1 MKTINNQIQT
11 LGLVMISAVLLAG
24 CGKRKE
30 TLDPKT
36 ATGKSNQNTPTEV
49 EEVTWDTLPSVEEVA
64 EFYKADSDFFTIKT
78 TADIPGD
85 LKWEDG
91 SSEPVFS
98 SPKAKR
104 GGTMSIHTGD
114 WPRTLRFVGPDA
126 SGSFRR
132 HILDSNALALV
143 ESHPETDGYYPSIAK
158 RWAVGKDKRTVYF
171 ELDPDARYSDGEP
184 VRVTDFFF
192 HFYFMRS
199 KHIKA
204 PWYNDY
210 FDSEKFKNITLY
222 NTRALSITYYKAKP
236 DVVEKINIRPVPEHH
251 YEEIDEDFLKD
262 YQWVFE
268 PTAGPYEVRKEN
280 INDGVAITLTRVQNW
295 WASDKKFFKNRF
307 NPDKIRV
314 TVVREPAKVFE
325 LFRKGELDWHG
336 MSLPEY
342 WYEKLPND
350 APEVVKGYIH
360 KVQFYNDIPRPTWAL
375 RINCSKPLLN
385 NRDIRQG
392 LHHAM
397 NWDLVNKEIFHGDYE
412 RMQTVADGYG
422 ARSNAKVKVR
432 EFSVQKAE
440 AAFAKAGFTERGAD
454 GILHNAGGKRLS
466 FTITTGYKRFTNL
479 LTVLQQEA
487 KKAGVELNLEI
498 LELTAGW
505 KKTSEKQHEIAFGG
519 LNNSVELYPRFF
531 EPYHSYNAYK
541 EKGDK
546 LYNADGSLKEGITPK
561 PDTNNATLT
570 ANRELDKL
578 IKEFREAEDLDQI
591 TRLSHELIQRLHDH
605 AGYIP
610 AWTKPW
616 YRVGYWRW
624 VKWPDS
630 FNAKQSRDW
639 EELHVHWLDP
649 AAKVETMAAKKN
661 GKAFE
666 KVVKVHDQHRK

>member
-1 MKTINNQIQT
+1 M
-11 LGLVMISAVLLAG
+11 
-24 CGKRKE
+24 
-30 TLDPKT
+30 
-36 ATGKSNQNTPTEV
+36 
-49 EEVTWDTLPSVEEVA
+49 
-64 EFYKADSDFFTIKT
+64 EFYQADSDFFKIKT
-78 TADIPGD
+78 TADIPED
-85 LKWEDG
+85 LQWEDG
-91 SSEPVFS
+91 SDEPVFS
-98 SPKAKR
+98 SSKAKG
-104 GGTMSIHTGD
+104 GGTMNVYTGD

-132 HILDSNALALV
+132 HILDSNALGLV
-143 ESHPETDGYYPSIAK
+143 DNHPETDGYYPAIAK
-158 RWAVGKDKRTVYF
+158 RWAVAGDKRTVYF
-171 ELDPDARYSDGEP
+171 ELDPDARFSNGAL
-184 VRVTDFFF
+184 VKVTDFFF

-204 PWYNDY
+204 PWYNDHY
-210 FDSEKFKNITLY
+210 DNEKFKNITIY
-222 NTRALSITYYKAKP
+222 NSRTLSLTFYKAKP
-236 DVVEKINIRPVPEHH
+236 DVVHKVNIRPVPEHH
-251 YEEIDEDFLKD
+251 YEEIDEDYLKD

-268 PTAGPYEVRKEN
+268 PTAGPYEVKKKN
-280 INDGVAITLTRVQNW
+280 INDGVAITITRVPKW
-295 WASDKKFFKNRF
+295 WASNKKFFKNRF

-342 WYEKLPND
+342 WYEKLPHD

-397 NWDLVNKEIFHGDYE
+397 NWDLVNKEIFHGDFE

-422 ARSNAKVKVR
+422 GRSNPKVKVR

-440 AAFAKAGFTERGAD
+440 DAFAKAGFRERGAD
-454 GILHNAGGKRLS
+454 GILRNAEGRRLS
-466 FTITTGYKRFTNL
+466 FTITTGYKRFTSL

-505 KKTSEKQHEIAFGG
+505 KKADEKDHEIAFGG
-519 LNNSVELYPRFF
+519 LNNSVELYPRFW
-531 EPYHSYNAYK
+531 EPYHSDNAYK
-541 EKGDK
+541 EEGDSK
-546 LYNADGSLKEGITPK
+546 FNANGSLKEDVNLK
-561 PDTNNATLT
+561 PNTNNATAT
-570 ANRELDKL
+570 ADRDLDKL
-578 IKEFREAEDLDQI
+578 IKQYREAADLDEI
-591 TRLSHELIQRLHDH
+591 TRLSHLLIERLHDH

-624 VKWPDS
+624 VKWPDG

-639 EELHVHWLDP
+639 MEYHLHWLDP
-649 AAKVETMAAKKN
+649 AAKAKTLEAVKD
-661 GKAFE
+661 GKTFE

>member
-1 MKTINNQIQT
+1 
-11 LGLVMISAVLLAG
+11 MISAALLAG

-36 ATGKSNQNTPTEV
+36 GTGKSNQNTPTEV
-49 EEVTWDTLPSVEEVA
+49 EEVTWDTLPSVDEVT

-91 SSEPVFS
+91 SNELVFS

-132 HILDSNALALV
+132 HILDSNALGLV

-158 RWAVGKDKRTVYF
+158 RWAVAKDKRTVYF
-171 ELDPDARYSDGEP
+171 ELDPEARFSDGEP
-184 VRVTDFFF
+184 VKVTDFFF

-199 KHIKA
+199 KHLKA
-204 PWYNDY
+204 PWYNDHY
-210 FDSEKFKNITLY
+210 DSSKFNNITIY
-222 NTRALSITYYKAKP
+222 NTRTFSMTYHKAKP

-251 YEEIDEDFLKD
+251 YEELDEDFLKD

-280 INDGVAITLTRVQNW
+280 INDGVAITITRVPNW
-295 WASDKKFFKNRF
+295 WGSDKKFFKNRF

-336 MSLPEY
+336 MSLPDD

-375 RINCSKPLLN
+375 RINCSKPLLD

-397 NWDLVNKEIFHGDYE
+397 NWELVNKEIFHGDFE

-422 ARSNAKVKVR
+422 GRSNPKVKVR
-432 EFSVQKAE
+432 EFSVEKAK
-440 AAFAKAGFTERGAD
+440 AAFAKAGFTESGGD
-454 GILHNAGGKRLS
+454 GILRNKEGKKLS
-466 FTITTGYKRFTNL
+466 FTITTGYKRFSSL
-479 LTVLQQEA
+479 LTVLKQEA
-487 KKAGVELNLEI
+487 LKAGVELNLEI

-505 KKTSEKQHEIAFGG
+505 KKTDEKDHEIAFGG
-519 LNNSVELYPRFF
+519 LNNSVELYPRFW
-531 EPYHSYNAYK
+531 EPYHSDNAYK
-541 EKGDK
+541 EEGSSKF
-546 LYNADGSLKEGITPK
+546 NANGSLKDDVTLK
-561 PDTNNATLT
+561 PNTNNATVT
-570 ANRELDKL
+570 ADAELDKL
-578 IKEFREAEDLDQI
+578 IKQYREAADLDEI
-591 TRLSHELIQRLHDH
+591 TRLSHLLIERLHDQ

-624 VKWPDS
+624 VKWPDA

-639 EELHVHWLDP
+639 EEYHLHWLDP
-649 AAKVETMAAKKN
+649 AAKAKTLEAVKA
-661 GKAFE
+661 GKTFK
-666 KVVKVHDQHRK
+666 KVVKVHDQYRK